1 MIRLLPHSS
10 CLHVS
15 SEEGGI
21 SGRVSGSDF
30 PLEPAALLRRMGA
43 NSGHV
48 SYGHPVVI
56 HDTAQKHIEIVPFYI
71 PRSSGTELCAKIQF
85 WAKRQGFQVGP
96 TYELSLS
103 AKDCLALH
111 RMLQDHLVI
120 SEQPGDGDYIVLR
133 LDNGTVDLKCADPAT
148 IASALAGV
156 LSRPDIAKHL
166 TSHELSAELLLGLR
180 SAIRYQELRAAVDE
194 LRYNLDNDVTQERV
208 YQAWVEQHSWAFG
221 NGYLVSDSLRTIAI
235 GDQVD
240 SLLPSVT
247 TGLRDIVEL
256 KRPNMP
262 VLHWDTT
269 HRNYYFSQDA
279 NKAIGQCTRYLDI
292 LHDDAQQGLRDH
304 PEIVAYHPRAIIVI
318 GRSVDWP
325 EEMQRALHGLNS
337 RLNGISIMTYDHL
350 LAQCENTLLLVG
362 IMARQEEHEE
372 ILAWTM
378 SEYDCDPPFLTDS
391 DELPDAEDEEELS
404 ENEAAE
410 CYSTMYSDLRSRQ
423 PSPTHW

>member
-1 MIRLLPHSS
+1 MIPVLPRRSTIASRLEREASRE
-10 CLHVS
+10 VM
-15 SEEGGI
+15 
-21 SGRVSGSDF
+21 SGSDF
-30 PLEPAALLRRMGA
+30 PTESAALLRRMGA
-43 NSGHV
+43 SSGQLT
-48 SYGHPVVI
+48 YGHPVVI
-56 HDTAQKHIEIVPFYI
+56 HDTSAKHIEIVPFYI
-71 PRSSGTELCAKIQF
+71 PRSHGTELCAKIQF
-85 WAKRQGFQVGP
+85 WMKRQGFQVGP

-103 AKDCLALH
+103 ASDCLALY
-111 RMLQDHLVI
+111 RMLQDHLAI
-120 SEQPGDGDYIVLR
+120 SRQEGVGDYIVLR
-133 LDNGTVDLKCADPAT
+133 LDNGTVDLKSTDPAT

-166 TSHELSAELLLGLR
+166 TSHELGAELLLGLR
-180 SAIRYQELRAAVDE
+180 SAIRYQELKAAVDE
-194 LRYNLDNDVTQERV
+194 LRYNLDNGVTQERV

-256 KRPNMP
+256 KRPDMP
-262 VLHWDTT
+262 VIHWDTT

-292 LHDDAQQGLRDH
+292 LHDDAQRGLRDH

-325 EEMQRALHGLNS
+325 EERQRALHGLNA

-362 IMARQEEHEE
+362 IMARQEQEE

-378 SEYDCDPPFLTDS
+378 SDYDCDPPSLTDG
-391 DELPDAEDEEELS
+391 DELPHSDDEQELS
-404 ENEAAE
+404 EEEATE
-410 CYSTMYSDLRSRQ
+410 CYQTIHSDLRGAR
-423 PSPTHW
+423 TFIF